1 MFTKISK
8 RLTLIGHT
16 VRRLPAGRLRRQWKR
31 DADVVVWIH
40 HRYPDSWLSYLTHGD
55 SFLKDVALLRAVLD
69 AGHDVRFRF
78 GTKVDAESDATIVYS
93 IDAYN
98 PDRLTDYSA
107 SLVAALRSLEAKG
120 NRLFPSADEAEY
132 WENKVFMHRRFG
144 ELGINCPPTV
154 AIDRDSSLDTVL
166 ADASFGFPMLVK
178 EPHSNNSKGLHKVD
192 DRAALDAVRAELAT
206 RGLHELLL
214 QGLIEMRRDL
224 RVTMVGGEVVHHYW
238 RINQSDEW
246 MPTTTR
252 KGSSVDF
259 VTFPEQWRTTIEKA
273 MASLELRNGAFD
285 ICWAGDDLDT
295 EPIFLEVS
303 PSYSPNPTPPPAFAD
318 RPYSDFK
325 ANLFGSDSFPGA
337 FADIVVELHHRLV
350 AAWGDELRS
359 R

>member
-16 VRRLPAGRLRRQWKR
+16 VRRLPVRRLRRQWNR
-31 DADVVVWIH
+31 DADVVFWVH
-40 HRYPDSWLSYLTHGD
+40 HRYPDSWLSYLTQGD

-69 AGHDVRFRF
+69 AGYDVRFRF
-78 GTKVDAESDATIVYS
+78 GTKVDAESDSTIVYS

-98 PDRLTDYSA
+98 PGRLTNYSA
-107 SLVAALRSLEAKG
+107 SLITALRELESQG

-132 WENKVFMHRRFG
+132 WENKVYMHQRFD

-154 AIDRDSSLDTVL
+154 AIDHDSDLDAVL
-166 ADASFGFPMLVK
+166 ARAPFGFPMLVK
-178 EPHSNNSKGLHKVD
+178 EPHSNNSKGIHKID
-192 DRAALDAVRAELAT
+192 DRAALESVRSELAA
-206 RGLHELLL
+206 RGNHELLL
-214 QGLIEMRRDL
+214 QGLIDMRRDL
-224 RVTMVGGEVVHHYW
+224 RVTMIGGEVVHHYW
-238 RINQSDEW
+238 RINESDEW

-259 VTFPEQWRTTIEKA
+259 VTFPEQWRSTIEKA

-285 ICWAGDDLDT
+285 VCWEGDDLDT

-303 PSYSPNPTPPPAFAD
+303 PSYSPNPTPPASFAN

-325 ANLFGSDSFPGA
+325 ANLFGADSFPGA
-337 FADIVVELHHRLV
+337 FADVVVELHGALV
-350 AAWGDELRS
+350 SAWGDDLDR